1 MKKELLKIAQE
12 SLSSDEVNAVIKEK
26 FMDALGNAIENAF
39 SWGDAKHAIE
49 EKVTEVMVPYIER
62 YDFSEYLP
70 KLDSVLTEIVNSDFC
85 IGNKKVLEN
94 FKNLMIEPEQKEIK
108 LTDLFKAWIKQC
120 ERDIDTDGLDID
132 YDDGVSYQSVEC
144 EMRFELEDKPSWSS
158 IQRAVITFENE
169 HDEKLNVEIPVSK
182 WIWDSGKEEPYTL
195 SVYKDLIISSLRNL
209 SEFEVLLLRLS
220 RAGTAIVIDKEYE
233 DDYIQPEEEPE
244 EEPEAEFH

>member
-1 MKKELLKIAQE
+1 MKEELFKIAQE
-12 SLSSDEVNAVIKEK
+12 SLSSDEVEAIVKEGFKKALQNAV
-26 FMDALGNAIENAF
+26 DNAF
-39 SWGDAKHAIE
+39 GWGAAKCAIE
-49 EKVTEVMVPYIER
+49 EKVKDVMVPYIES

-94 FKNLMIEPEQKEIK
+94 FKNLMMKPEQKEVK
-108 LTDLFKAWIKQC
+108 LTDLFKAWIRQC

-158 IQRAVITFENE
+158 TQRAVITFENE

-182 WIWDSGKEEPYTL
+182 WKEEPYTL
-195 SVYKDLIISSLRNL
+195 SVYKDLMISSLNGL

-220 RAGTAIVIDKEYE
+220 RARTAIIIDREY
-233 DDYIQPEEEPE
+233 DDNYIQPEA
-244 EEPEAEFH
+244 EPEASFS

>member
-1 MKKELLKIAQE
+1 MKEELLKIAQE
-12 SLSSDEVNAVIKEK
+12 SLSSDEVSEIVKEK
-26 FMDALGNAIENAF
+26 FMNAVGDAIENAF
-39 SWGDAKHAIE
+39 RWGNVKKTIE
-49 EKVTEVMVPYIER
+49 EKVEEVMIPYIER

-120 ERDIDTDGLDID
+120 EMDIDTDDLDID
-132 YDDGVSYQSVEC
+132 YDDSVSYQSVEC

-158 IQRAVITFENE
+158 TQRAVITFENE
-169 HDEKLNVEIPVSK
+169 HDEKLNAEIPVSK
-182 WIWDSGKEEPYTL
+182 WIWDNGKEEPYTL
-195 SVYKDLIISSLRNL
+195 SSYKDLTISSLRNL

-220 RAGTAIVIDKEYE
+220 RAKTAIVIDKEY
-233 DDYIQPEEEPE
+233 DDSYIRPEK
-244 EEPEAEFH
+244 EPEASFS

>member
-1 MKKELLKIAQE
+1 MKEELLKIASE
-12 SLSSDEVNAVIKEK
+12 SLSSDEVEEIVKEK
-26 FMDALGNAIENAF
+26 FMNALENAIENAF
-39 SWGDAKHAIE
+39 RWGDAKNAIE
-49 EKVTEVMVPYIER
+49 KKVKEVMVPYIEG

-94 FKNLMIEPEQKEIK
+94 FKNLMIKPEQKEIK
-108 LTDLFKAWIKQC
+108 LTDLFNAWIKQC
-120 ERDIDTDGLDID
+120 ERDIDTDDLDID

-158 IQRAVITFENE
+158 TQRAVITFENE

-195 SVYKDLIISSLRNL
+195 SAYKDLTISSLRNL
-209 SEFEVLLLRLS
+209 SEFDVLLLRLS
-220 RAGTAIVIDKEYE
+220 RAGTAIIIDKEY
-233 DDYIQPEEEPE
+233 DVDYIQPEK
-244 EEPEAEFH
+244 EPEAVFH

>member
-1 MKKELLKIAQE
+1 MLFAGE
-12 SLSSDEVNAVIKEK
+12 
-26 FMDALGNAIENAF
+26 M
-39 SWGDAKHAIE
+39 HAIE
-49 EKVTEVMVPYIER
+49 EKVKEVMVPYIES

-120 ERDIDTDGLDID
+120 ERDIDTDDLDID
-132 YDDGVSYQSVEC
+132 YDDSVSYQSVEC

-158 IQRAVITFENE
+158 KQRAVITFENE
-169 HDEKLNVEIPVSK
+169 HDENLNVEIPVSK
-182 WIWDSGKEEPYTL
+182 WIWNSRNEEPYTL
-195 SVYKDLIISSLRNL
+195 SVNKDLTISSLRNL

-220 RAGTAIVIDKEYE
+220 RAGTAIIIDKEYD
-233 DDYIQPEEEPE
+233 DDYIQPEKQ
-244 EEPEAEFH
+244 PEASFS